1 MNKEEQIKNLVER
14 IKQAATA
21 YYNTDEP
28 ILSDEEFDS
37 LVNEL
42 RGLDAKNPIL
52 TTPNWGSKDS
62 EIVRHL
68 VERKHSFLVQGLP
81 KEKSTDFDLNNL
93 PIGSI
98 ISSKL
103 DGISAVAYYKNGIL
117 QYVLTRNNG
126 LTGFDITEKLKYS
139 NIPEMIDDTSLLWVR
154 GELVLEKGVAQL
166 FGKSNER
173 NMVAGLANSIDIT
186 EAHKYIKF
194 VAYDCSS
201 GRSVYTLDLLG
212 FLGFEVVRFKNIT
225 EKGQYAK
232 LEALFDYTKYNIGYP
247 YLVDGVVIDQ
257 TSKPTIAVKYP
268 NRKYITKVVAI
279 HNQISDHGR
288 IIPVIEFE
296 PVNIDGVIIKQC
308 TGHNYE
314 MLKLNNLGVGSIIE
328 ITRSNEVIP
337 YWSNTVEGINYIE
350 PIELNGKSTEW
361 QGVHLTIEPNK
372 TKACIRNLIA
382 MKAPKGVA
390 DSRISQI
397 VSYFNILGLGSLK
410 ATLRVLNTEE
420 NDFRDKGIK
429 EEFGAYYPHIV
440 EWYKNSYQGYTLSEM
455 LQCTITEGLGKVAC
469 DMIQNQYENDSYTLL
484 TDLMTL
490 GELPDYVNVPT
501 KTTRKGIKDN
511 LQLIIEVLENINLK
525 EVKKVNKDHLISI
538 CLTGKLSK
546 PRGKLLEE
554 WEDKV
559 VEVDIS
565 KADYLVTDDPNSGSS
580 KNKKAQKLGIPVLT
594 EADFRI
600 ILDKI

>member
-1 MNKEEQIKNLVER
+1 MNNEEKIKDLVER
-14 IKQAATA
+14 IQQAATA

-28 ILSDEEFDS
+28 ILSDDEFDS

-81 KEKSTDFDLNNL
+81 KEKSTDFNLNAL

-103 DGISAVAYYKNGIL
+103 DGISAVAYYKEGIL

-126 LTGFDITEKLKYS
+126 LTGFDITEKLQYS
-139 NIPEMIDDTSLLWVR
+139 NLPKTISDLSIVWVR

-194 VAYDCSS
+194 VAYDCDM
-201 GRSVYTLDLLG
+201 GRSIYTLNLLNE
-212 FLGFEVVRFKNIT
+212 LSFEVVRHRKIS
-225 EKGQYAK
+225 ELGEYSK
-232 LEALFDYTKYNIGYP
+232 LENMFDYTNYNTGYP
-247 YLVDGVVIDQ
+247 YLVDGVVVDRTNQ
-257 TSKPTIAVKYP
+257 PTVAVKYP
-268 NRKYITKVVAI
+268 NKKYTTKVVAI

-314 MLKLNNLGVGSIIE
+314 MLKLNNLGVGSVIE
-328 ITRSNEVIP
+328 ITRANEVIP
-337 YWSNTVEGINYIE
+337 YWSNTIEGINYIE
-350 PIELNGKSTEW
+350 PKMIEDKPTKW
-361 QGVHLTIEPNK
+361 QGVHLVIEPNK
-372 TKACIRNLIA
+372 TRACIYNLIE
-382 MKAPKGVA
+382 MKAPKGLA
-390 DSRISQI
+390 YTRINQI
-397 VSYFNILGLGSLK
+397 IDYFKLSNISKL
-410 ATLRVLNTEE
+410 E
-420 NDFRDKGIK
+420 DFLTSFNFDDQQYLDIVKG
-429 EEFGAYYPHIV
+429 EFGAFTSHLLEFV
-440 EWYKNSYQGYTLSEM
+440 RNANVGYTLSEM
-455 LQCTITEGLGKVAC
+455 LQCTVTEGLGKVAC
-469 DMIQNQYENDSYTLL
+469 DKIQDQYGNDKYTLL
-484 TDLMTL
+484 TDLEML
-490 GELPDYVNVPT
+490 QELPDYIQVPT
-501 KTTRKGIKDN
+501 KTVRKGIKDN
-511 LQLIIEVLENINLK
+511 LELILNVLRYITLK
-525 EVKKVNKDHLISI
+525 PVKALNKDHLIAI

-559 VEVDIS
+559 IEVDIS
-565 KADYLVTDDPNSGSS
+565 KSDYLITDDPDSGSS
-580 KNKKAQKLGIPVLT
+580 KNKKAKKLGIPVLT
-594 EADFRI
+594 EADFRV
-600 ILDKI
+600 ILGEI

>member
-1 MNKEEQIKNLVER
+1 MNNEEKIKDLVER
-14 IKQAATA
+14 IQQAATA

-28 ILSDEEFDS
+28 ILSDDEFDS

-81 KEKSTDFDLNNL
+81 KEKSTDFNLNAL

-98 ISSKL
+98 ISAKL
-103 DGISAVAYYKNGIL
+103 DGISAVAYYKEGIL

-126 LTGFDITEKLKYS
+126 LTGFDITEKLQYS
-139 NIPEMIDDTSLLWVR
+139 NLPKTISDLSIVWVR

-194 VAYDCSS
+194 VAYDCDM
-201 GRSVYTLDLLG
+201 GRSIYTLNLLNE
-212 FLGFEVVRFKNIT
+212 LSFEVVRHRKIS
-225 EKGQYAK
+225 ELGEYSK
-232 LEALFDYTKYNIGYP
+232 LENMFDYTNYNTGYP
-247 YLVDGVVIDQ
+247 YLVDGVVVDRTNQ
-257 TSKPTIAVKYP
+257 PTVAVKYP
-268 NRKYITKVVAI
+268 NKKYTTKVVAI

-308 TGHNYE
+308 T
-314 MLKLNNLGVGSIIE
+314 V
-328 ITRSNEVIP
+328 
-337 YWSNTVEGINYIE
+337 
-350 PIELNGKSTEW
+350 
-361 QGVHLTIEPNK
+361 
-372 TKACIRNLIA
+372 
-382 MKAPKGVA
+382 
-390 DSRISQI
+390 
-397 VSYFNILGLGSLK
+397 
-410 ATLRVLNTEE
+410 
-420 NDFRDKGIK
+420 
-429 EEFGAYYPHIV
+429 
-440 EWYKNSYQGYTLSEM
+440 
-455 LQCTITEGLGKVAC
+455 TEGLGKVAC
-469 DMIQNQYENDSYTLL
+469 DKIQDQYGNDKYTLL
-484 TDLMTL
+484 TDLEIL
-490 GELPDYVNVPT
+490 QELPDYIQVPT
-501 KTTRKGIKDN
+501 KTVRKGIKDN
-511 LQLIIEVLENINLK
+511 LELILNVLRYITLK
-525 EVKKVNKDHLISI
+525 PVKALNKDHLIAI

-559 VEVDIS
+559 IEVDIS
-565 KADYLVTDDPNSGSS
+565 KADYLITDDPDSGSS
-580 KNKKAQKLGIPVLT
+580 KNKKAKKLGIPVLT
-594 EADFRI
+594 EADFRV
-600 ILDKI
+600 ILGEI

>member
-1 MNKEEQIKNLVER
+1 MNKEEKIKDLVER
-14 IKQAATA
+14 IQQAATA

-52 TTPNWGSKDS
+52 TTPNWGSKDN

-68 VERKHSFLVQGLP
+68 IERKHSFLVQGLP
-81 KEKSTDFDLNNL
+81 KEKSTEFDLNAL

-103 DGISAVAYYKNGIL
+103 DGISAVAYYRDGLL

-126 LTGFDITEKLKYS
+126 LTGFDITEKLQYS
-139 NIPEMIDDTSLLWVR
+139 NIPNIIDDTSLLWVR

-194 VAYDCSS
+194 VAYDCSN
-201 GRSVYTLDLLG
+201 GRSTYTLNLLD
-212 FLGFEVVRFKNIT
+212 FLGFEVVRYKEIT
-225 EKGQYAK
+225 KINEYTQ
-232 LEALFDYTKYNIGYP
+232 LQPLFDYTKYNINYP
-247 YLVDGVVIDQ
+247 YLVDGIVIDRLDKA
-257 TSKPTIAVKYP
+257 TVAVKYP
-268 NRKYITKVVAI
+268 NKKYTTKVVAI

-288 IIPVIEFE
+288 IIPVIEFD

-328 ITRSNEVIP
+328 ITRANEVIP
-337 YWSNTVEGINYIE
+337 YWSNTIEGINYSE
-350 PIELNGKSTEW
+350 PKSIGDKPTKW
-361 QGVHLTIEPNK
+361 QGVHLAIEPNK
-372 TKACIRNLIA
+372 TKACIFNLIES
-382 MKAPKGVA
+382 KVPKGLA
-390 DSRISQI
+390 ENRINQI
-397 VSYFNILGLGSLK
+397 ITYFKIKDISILENILNQSF
-410 ATLRVLNTEE
+410 NEE
-420 NDFRDKGIK
+420 LLK
-429 EEFGAYYPHIV
+429 EEFGAFYPHV
-440 EWYKNSYQGYTLSEM
+440 LEFLKNAKEGYTLSEM
-455 LQCTITEGLGKVAC
+455 LQCTVTEGLGKVAC
-469 DMIQNQYENDSYTLL
+469 DKIQDQYENDKYTLL
-484 TDLMTL
+484 TDLETL
-490 GELPDYVNVPT
+490 QELPEYIQVPT
-501 KTTRKGIKDN
+501 KTVRKGIKDN
-511 LQLIIEVLENINLK
+511 LDLILDVLKHINLK
-525 EVKKVNKDHLISI
+525 PVKILSKDHLIAI

-559 VEVDIS
+559 FETDIS
-565 KADYLVTDDPNSGSS
+565 KAEYLITDDPNSGSS

-594 EADFRI
+594 EADFRVM
-600 ILDKI
+600 LDKI

>member
-1 MNKEEQIKNLVER
+1 MSKEDRIEELVKR
-14 IKQAATA
+14 IEQAATA

-37 LVNEL
+37 LVSEL
-42 RGLDAKNPIL
+42 RGLDSENPIL

-81 KEKSTDFDLNNL
+81 KEKSTDFNLNSL

-103 DGISAVAYYKNGIL
+103 DGISAVAYYKNGAL

-139 NIPEMIDDTSLLWVR
+139 NIPETIDDTSLFWVR

-194 VAYDCSS
+194 VAYDCSM
-201 GRSVYTLDLLG
+201 GRSVYTLDLLD
-212 FLGFEVVRFKNIT
+212 FLGFEVVRFRNIT
-225 EKGQYAK
+225 EKGQYTK
-232 LEALFDYTKYNIGYP
+232 LEMLFDYTKYNISYP

-268 NRKYITKVVAI
+268 NRKYTTKVVAI

-288 IIPVIEFE
+288 IIPVLEFE

-314 MLKLNNLGVGSIIE
+314 MLKLNNLGIGSVIE
-328 ITRSNEVIP
+328 ITRANEVIP
-337 YWSNTVEGINYIE
+337 YWSNTVSGINYVEPKMIE
-350 PIELNGKSTEW
+350 DKPTKW
-361 QGVHLTIEPNK
+361 QGVHLAIEPDK
-372 TKACIRNLIA
+372 VKACIFNLIE
-382 MKAPKGVA
+382 MKTPKGLA
-390 DSRISQI
+390 YSRINQI
-397 VSYFNILGLGSLK
+397 IGYFKLDSVSKLEEFLTTFKTNDQQFLDNIK
-410 ATLRVLNTEE
+410 A
-420 NDFRDKGIK
+420 
-429 EEFGAYYPHIV
+429 EFGAFTPHLLELV
-440 EWYKNSYQGYTLSEM
+440 KNATEGYTLSEM
-455 LQCTITEGLGKVAC
+455 LQCTVTEGLGKVAS
-469 DMIQNQYENDSYTLL
+469 DNIQDQYGNDKYTLL
-484 TDLMTL
+484 ADLEML
-490 GELPDYVNVPT
+490 QELPDYIQVPT
-501 KTTRKGIKDN
+501 KTVRKGIKDN
-511 LQLIIEVLENINLK
+511 LDLILDVLKFINLK
-525 EVKKVNKDHLISI
+525 EVKPINKDHLISI

-559 VEVDIS
+559 VEVDIL
-565 KADYLVTDDPNSGSS
+565 KADYLITDDPNSGSS

>member
-1 MNKEEQIKNLVER
+1 MNKEERIKDLVER
-14 IKQAATA
+14 IEQAATA

-28 ILSDEEFDS
+28 ILSDDEFDS

-81 KEKSTDFDLNNL
+81 KEKSTEFNLNAL

-98 ISSKL
+98 ISAKL
-103 DGISAVAYYKNGIL
+103 DGISAVAYYKEGLL

-126 LTGFDITEKLKYS
+126 LTGFDITEKLQYS
-139 NIPEMIDDTSLLWVR
+139 NLPKTISDLSIVWVR

-194 VAYDCSS
+194 VAYDCDM
-201 GRSVYTLDLLG
+201 GRSVYTLDLLD
-212 FLGFEVVRFKNIT
+212 FLGFEVVRYRKIS
-225 EKGQYAK
+225 ELGEYSK
-232 LEALFDYTKYNIGYP
+232 LENMFDYTNYNTGYP
-247 YLVDGVVIDQ
+247 YLVDGVVVDRTNQ
-257 TSKPTIAVKYP
+257 PTIAVKYP
-268 NRKYITKVVAI
+268 NKKYTTKVVAI

-314 MLKLNNLGVGSIIE
+314 MLKLNNLGVGSVIE
-328 ITRSNEVIP
+328 ITRANEVIP
-337 YWSNTVEGINYIE
+337 YWSNTIEGVNYTEPRMIE
-350 PIELNGKSTEW
+350 DKPTKW
-361 QGVHLTIEPNK
+361 QGVHLVIEPNK
-372 TKACIRNLIA
+372 TKACIYNLIEA
-382 MKAPKGVA
+382 KAPKGLA
-390 DSRISQI
+390 YNRINQI
-397 VSYFNILGLGSLK
+397 ITYFKIKDISTLESILNQPLDERLSKDL
-410 ATLRVLNTEE
+410 
-420 NDFRDKGIK
+420 K
-429 EEFGAYYPHIV
+429 EEFGAFYPHV
-440 EWYKNSYQGYTLSEM
+440 SEFLKNAKEGYTLSEM
-455 LQCTITEGLGKVAC
+455 LQCTVTEGLGKVAC
-469 DMIQNQYENDSYTLL
+469 DKIQDQYGNDKYTLL
-484 TDLMTL
+484 TDLEML
-490 GELPDYVNVPT
+490 QELPDYVQVPT
-501 KTTRKGIKDN
+501 KTVRKGIKDN
-511 LQLIIEVLENINLK
+511 LELILSVLRHTNLK
-525 EVKKVNKDHLISI
+525 AVKMLNKDHLIAI

-546 PRGKLLEE
+546 PRSKLLEE

-559 VEVDIS
+559 FETDIS
-565 KADYLVTDDPNSGSS
+565 KAEYLITDDPDSGSS
-580 KNKKAQKLGIPVLT
+580 KNKKAKKLGIPVLT
-594 EADFRI
+594 EADFRV
-600 ILDKI
+600 ILGEI